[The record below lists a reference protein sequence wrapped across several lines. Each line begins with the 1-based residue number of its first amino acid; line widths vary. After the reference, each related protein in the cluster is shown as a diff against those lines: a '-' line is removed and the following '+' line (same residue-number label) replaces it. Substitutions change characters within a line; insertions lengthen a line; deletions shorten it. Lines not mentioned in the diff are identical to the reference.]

1 MRVILTV
8 GFVSLITC
16 SLAVPVPA
24 PSQPAGT
31 THEKSTNSSNQNK
44 DNAPKNANSR
54 GVRTF
59 RSTSKGR
66 VALVKGGRVK
76 DLPGLR

>member
-24 PSQPAGT
+24 PPQLDDT
-31 THEKSTNSSNQNK
+31 TLVKSTNFSNQSK
-44 DNAPKNANSR
+44 DNAPNAVSNANGR
-54 GVRTF
+54 GVLLF
-59 RSTSKGR
+59 RR
-66 VALVKGGRVK
+66 RGGRVK
-76 DLPGLR
+76 DLPGVR